1 MSSESGLGPEER
13 TYLFVTIFTFLQQ
26 LGIVFCFGLLQ
37 HALLRWV
44 VTPQVGECVGIK
56 NLHKVSLYSLY
67 GLYVLILIGTCLS
80 VFLIFL
86 ALTL

>member
-44 VTPQVGECVGIK
+44 VTPQVGGRVCW
-56 NLHKVSLYSLY
+56 Y
-67 GLYVLILIGTCLS
+67 
-80 VFLIFL
+80 
-86 ALTL
+86 